1 MSRLLHNYKQQE
13 AAFFFENIV
22 FICTLSQE
30 LFEYWSLILKYLSQ
44 HVAEQHEN
52 ACTVNSLCWSWW
64 YIKLFGVGTVSLI
77 ARVGLPHPLDKGLQ
91 LVLEGLHHGLEL
103 SLHVGGQRLNLLLQ
117 VGGNGLQLLLEL
129 TGHGLQLA
137 LEVPAGLNV
146 KGQGRIDDKEW
157 SR

>member
-1 MSRLLHNYKQQE
+1 MFRLLHNYKQQE
-13 AAFFFENIV
+13 AAFFFENIL

-30 LFEYWSLILKYLSQ
+30 LFEYWSLILKYLR
-44 HVAEQHEN
+44 QHEN
-52 ACTVNSLCWSWW
+52 ACTVNSLRWSWW
-64 YIKLFGVGTVSLI
+64 YIKLFGGGTVSLI
-77 ARVGLPHPLDKGLQ
+77 ARVGIPHPLDKGLK
-91 LVLEGLHHGLEL
+91 LALEGLHHGLDL

-117 VGGNGLQLLLEL
+117 AGGNGLQLLLEL

-146 KGQGRIDDKEW
+146 KGQGRFDDKEW